1 MMGRPM
7 SLCLRVLAMGAAAS
21 LLSACGS
28 IEPWVK
34 PYERERLASP
44 LMQFSRDGLSAKHF
58 EHVREVR
65 EGARGATGV
74 QGGGCGCN

>member
-1 MMGRPM
+1 MRRLTSVAVRCG
-7 SLCLRVLAMGAAAS
+7 LVALAAG
-21 LLSACGS
+21 LLGACGS

-65 EGARGATGV
+65 EGGRGATGV

>member
-1 MMGRPM
+1 MTRLT
-7 SLCLRVLAMGAAAS
+7 SLCVRVLLVGSAAG

-65 EGARGATGV
+65 EGGRGATGV

>member
-1 MMGRPM
+1 MKRMTRL
-7 SLCLRVLAMGAAAS
+7 SLRVLLVAS
-21 LLSACGS
+21 TAGLLSACGS
-28 IEPWVK
+28 VQPWVK

-44 LMQFSRDGLSAKHF
+44 LLQFTRDGLSAKHF

-65 EGARGATGV
+65 EGGRGATGV

>member
-1 MMGRPM
+1 MRRLTSVAVRCG
-7 SLCLRVLAMGAAAS
+7 LVALAAG

-44 LMQFSRDGLSAKHF
+44 LLQFSRDGLSAKHF

-65 EGARGATGV
+65 EGGRGATGV